1 MGNCNSG
8 VYNDSVS
15 ATELNNDIEVLSSIH
30 KGSILGMASS
40 LKDRCFYTCS
50 DDKRIAK
57 IVLDSNKWRVQKYFD
72 GHVKSVNRIC
82 INEDNT
88 SLWSASR
95 DLSLKQWNVTYD
107 ESGENCEKC
116 LQTFANAHTLNIADV
131 TTNKNGDR
139 VFSGSR
145 DYSVKIWDT
154 QNGKCTSEFTVPRN
168 VVTCLTIDASDDTLL
183 YQGSEDLCVR
193 VWDIRSSSR
202 QPVMQ
207 LSDYVYFPVSVSLHS
222 SKNYLVTGSK
232 GFNSTGC
239 ELKLMD
245 LRMSGKVVTEFKG
258 HSQDVTGCKF
268 YENCIVSCSKD
279 GSVYIWEM
287 NDDAPQQVT
296 TTYKNK
302 VLEDKLFT
310 GVSLVDAGSKLKF
323 TVSSFDGSITLM
335 CYNKAVNTLSSEILS
350 ESYFTP
356 NTLQG

>member
-1 MGNCNSG
+1 MGNCNSD
-8 VYNDSVS
+8 VHNDSVRRALS
-15 ATELNNDIEVLSSIH
+15 NDIEILSSIH

-40 LKDRCFYTCS
+40 IKDRCFYTCS

-57 IVLDSNKWRVQKYFD
+57 IGINNNNWRVQKYFD

-88 SLWSASR
+88 ILWSASR
-95 DLSLKQWNVTYD
+95 DLSLKQWDITCD
-107 ESGENCEKC
+107 GSTENSKKC
-116 LQTFANAHTLNIADV
+116 LQTFDNAHTLNIADV
-131 TTNKNGDR
+131 TTNKKGDR

-145 DYSVKIWDT
+145 DYTVKIWDT
-154 QNGKCTSEFTVPRN
+154 HTGKCTSEFSVPRN
-168 VVTCLTIDASDDTLL
+168 VVTCLTMDATDDTLL

-202 QPVMQ
+202 QPVMH
-207 LSDYVYFPVSVSLHS
+207 LNDYVYFPISICLHS

-268 YENCIVSCSKD
+268 YDNYILSCSKD
-279 GSVYIWEM
+279 GSVYIWEIDE
-287 NDDAPQQVT
+287 NIQQVT
-296 TTYKNK
+296 TKYKNK
-302 VLEDKLFT
+302 ALDDKLFT
-310 GVSLVDAGSKLKF
+310 GISLVDADSKLKF

-350 ESYFTP
+350 EAYFTP
-356 NTLQG
+356 NSLED